1 MDPIYLQKGCLTPRN
16 DVYSFGIVLLELITR
31 KKVKGGNINLV
42 DSFGE
47 DLTLLTHFNGIGS
60 DSRFVFKK
68 QENENERSRKNY
80 RAVVL
85 GGFSHLTMVAP
96 RAAIHSTGSSRR
108 RMSTSHWG
116 NLARASAPPWS
127 AGEGRCRAGS

>member
-47 DLTLLTHFNGIGS
+47 DLTLITHFNGIGS
-60 DSRFVFKK
+60 DSRFVFEK
-68 QENENERSRKNY
+68 QGQISKLEK
-80 RAVVL
+80 V
-85 GGFSHLTMVAP
+85 
-96 RAAIHSTGSSRR
+96 GSN
-108 RMSTSHWG
+108 W
-116 NLARASAPPWS
+116 
-127 AGEGRCRAGS
+127 